1 MYALDQNRSWSAYLI
16 PVGVLVAFI
25 PFFAALVRESA
36 RNPYAGHVVFVPILS
51 VVIVA
56 VERSRF
62 RGLAGCTP
70 GALPVV
76 GGALGLLGI
85 GYAADNLKLQALCLV
100 AAAAGTMAWHF
111 GRRGLRRAAFALG
124 FLLLSIPPPADAVG
138 AVAPAVQ
145 QFVAVFSEVVVQA
158 IGVPV
163 GRDGILLHL
172 PSVTLEVAEQCA
184 GLRFLPILVV
194 FGAAFA
200 RIVVPEPTG
209 QLTLMA
215 LCVPMAIIANATR
228 VAATTAGAYFF
239 GSYVATGRLH
249 FYIGKAFWLL
259 ALVSIVGLALR
270 LRDRGHLSLRQ
281 GVMISPAP

>member
-1 MYALDQNRSWSAYLI
+1 
-16 PVGVLVAFI
+16 I

-172 PSVTLEVAEQCA
+172 P
-184 GLRFLPILVV
+184 ILVV

-281 GVMISPAP
+281 GVMISSAP